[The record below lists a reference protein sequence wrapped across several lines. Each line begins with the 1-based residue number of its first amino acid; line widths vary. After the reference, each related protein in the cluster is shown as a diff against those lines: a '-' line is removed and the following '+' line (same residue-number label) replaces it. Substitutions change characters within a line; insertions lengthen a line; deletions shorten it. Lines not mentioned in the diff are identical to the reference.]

1 MTAPESNPPK
11 RADLGPWAWF
21 ALLPGLVL
29 AYFAGRFVLPLEHL
43 GWDTWPMI
51 LTSRIQGFGDF
62 IDTFG
67 EELMDGRYP
76 LGRFYRPI
84 ANLSFALD
92 HGMYGVDA
100 RGFHRT
106 DLLILLATCTAV
118 FALGRRLGG
127 RGLHGVLVAGFAAI
141 VFALHPMHVEAL
153 PVSARRAD
161 TLAVLFTL
169 LALLALPRS
178 GGIGPRAIL
187 CGVLT
192 LLAVGS
198 KETGAIAI
206 PLVSCLAWVEGQSKG
221 WAGCKGALLR
231 TAPAWGGLL
240 VFVVARTLVLGGLG
254 GHPDSSIVEGI
265 PRMGGILGTYGPA
278 LVAPQPLVDDP
289 STAPERAKQLALI
302 LGLLAVALAFAKDLG
317 EGRARR
323 AGLGFLG
330 LWLLGLLAITGISG
344 ELQSW
349 YAIPF
354 LPGFA
359 LLIGHVASRAVVGLR
374 GGGYLLGIACA
385 AMLIST
391 LSTGSRHS
399 ALARDYP
406 SWRRVSEAEKAFF
419 EQYDRQLGA
428 FPGGTSFTVHGLPMG
443 LQTPPDR
450 VGVRSAAGVSDYGVQ
465 ARSELVHPDRPV
477 KVILIRGGTPPRE
490 AGTTVIGVVP
500 GAIP

>member
-1 MTAPESNPPK
+1 MTESESEGTANGGGSK
-11 RADLGPWAWF
+11 LAWL
-21 ALLPGLVL
+21 AVLPGLVL
-29 AYFAGRFVLPLEHL
+29 AYLAGRFVLPLEHL

-51 LTSRIQGFGDF
+51 LTSRIEGFGDF
-62 IDTFG
+62 LDTFG

-76 LGRFYRPI
+76 LGRFYRPV

-92 HGMYGVDA
+92 HALYGVEA
-100 RGFHRT
+100 RGYHRT
-106 DLLILLATCTAV
+106 DLLILMATCAAV
-118 FALGRRLGG
+118 FGVGRRLAG
-127 RGLHGVLVAGFAAI
+127 RGLHGVLVAGFAAV

-169 LALLALPRS
+169 LALLALPRR
-178 GGIGPRAIL
+178 GGVGLRGGL
-187 CGVLT
+187 CGVLA

-206 PLVSCLAWVEGQSKG
+206 PLLTCLAWVEGDPKG
-221 WAGCKGALLR
+221 FAGCKRALLR
-231 TAPAWGGLL
+231 TAPAWAAL
-240 VFVVARTLVLGGLG
+240 VLFVAVRTLVLGGLG

-289 STAPERAKQLALI
+289 ATAPERAKQLAVV
-302 LGLLAVALAFAKDLG
+302 LGLLAVGLAFAKDLG

-323 AGLGFLG
+323 AGLAFLG

-359 LLIGHVASRAVVGLR
+359 LLIGHIASRAVIGFR
-374 GGGYLLGIACA
+374 GGGYLLGVVCT
-385 AMLIST
+385 AMLVSA

-406 SWRRVSEAEKAFF
+406 SWLRVSEAQRAFF
-419 EQYDRQLGA
+419 ERYDRQLGA
-428 FPGGTSFTVHGLPMG
+428 FPPNSSFTVHGLPMG
-443 LQTPPDR
+443 LQTPPER
-450 VGVRSAAGVSDYGVQ
+450 VGVRSAAGISDYGVQ

-477 KVILIRGGTPPRE
+477 KVILIGGGTPPRE
-490 AGTTVIGVVP
+490 VGTTVIGVVP
-500 GAIP
+500 GQIP